1 MRACVTCG
9 ARTQILEDV
18 HVRQRVDLHL
28 SGVRD
33 LAKAGERVGAVDVH
47 RARAADALAARAAEG
62 ERRVHLVLHLD
73 QRVEHH
79 RAALVHIH
87 LVVLH
92 LRLGARVRVPAIDGE
107 SFPVAGGRRLPRL
120 EYPGSA

>member
-1 MRACVTCG
+1 M
-9 ARTQILEDV
+9 
-18 HVRQRVDLHL
+18 RQRVDLHL
-28 SGVRD
+28 SGVGD

-79 RAALVHIH
+79 RAALVHVH
-87 LVVLH
+87 LIILH

-120 EYPGSA
+120 EYPGCA